1 MNYITL
7 NGKEYELHFKN
18 REMDDL
24 EERTGKGLVDFFKEF
39 ETGKMRPFYDMLFVM
54 LKRHDDFKH
63 MPREEFLDYLD
74 DALENGLSFQ
84 DLAEV
89 IKTAAENSPLL
100 KQALEVENKTKLEA
114 TVKKAKRAR

>member
-24 EERTGKGLVDFFKEF
+24 EERTGKGLVEFFKEF

-63 MPREEFLDYLD
+63 MPRDEFLDYLD

>member
-24 EERTGKGLVDFFKEF
+24 EARTGKGLIEFFKEF

-74 DALENGLSFQ
+74 DALENGLSFEE
-84 DLAEV
+84 LAEV

-100 KQALEVENKTKLEA
+100 KQALASEQKQQLEK
-114 TVKKAKRAR
+114 TVKKTKRQK

>member
-74 DALENGLSFQ
+74 EALENGLSFQ

-89 IKTAAENSPLL
+89 IKTAAESSPLL

-114 TVKKAKRAR
+114 TVKKAKRAK

>member
-114 TVKKAKRAR
+114 TVKKAKRAK